1 MKILHVSNN
10 RSIDVEIVIS
20 DKLDVPSKN
29 DGWSFNWQELNGEP
43 YTKTYALKTKG
54 KASSIEGMLHLK
66 ITHGMQVMDIIEI
79 APHNIGSQNKK
90 YDFVAGSLIAF
101 ACRES
106 FKLENEYKGY
116 LTFVSKSKLI
126 EWYID
131 KYGAKQAVG
140 RKMFIEPE
148 MSIKLID
155 KYLNNKSEYHE

>member
-1 MKILHVSNN
+1 MKILDISNDRLIN
-10 RSIDVEIVIS
+10 VEIVIS

-29 DGWSFNWQELNGEP
+29 DGWGFDWQKLKGEP
-43 YTKTYALKTKG
+43 NTKTYVLKTKG
-54 KASSIEGMLHLK
+54 NEFSIEGMLQLK
-66 ITHGMQVMDIIEI
+66 ISHGMQVMDIIEI

-90 YDFVAGSLIAF
+90 YDYVAGSLIAF

-140 RKMFIEPE
+140 QKMFIEPE
-148 MSIKLID
+148 ISVKLID